1 MNGVVLDVT
10 ENILLEKKNIELAK
24 ESNEKTKFLSN
35 MSHDIRT
42 PMNAIINLT
51 RMARDDYNGIGKGDV
66 LEDLDKL
73 ESASDFLLG
82 LINDYFRYVEN

>member
-35 MSHDIRT
+35 MSHGIRT
-42 PMNAIINLT
+42 PMNAIIGMSEIILQ
-51 RMARDDYNGIGKGDV
+51 KDV
-66 LEDLDKL
+66 PEDIKDNV
-73 ESASDFLLG
+73 
-82 LINDYFRYVEN
+82 INIKN